1 LNFAEFRYCSRRAEV
16 LRNLTD
22 RICCGRIKHLTAKF
36 SGSEKW
42 DSEAGQLPA
51 LLMISVASAEFI
63 AELEGAVEGGSPARR
78 AQMLRQVTQL
88 LLSSANRLDERLI
101 GVFDDVLIRLIERV
115 EAKTLVQLS
124 TILSD
129 LTSAP
134 KQAVRR
140 LACHED
146 ATVAGPVLLKSET
159 LSESDLIEIATHAGQ
174 QHLLAISGR
183 KTLKEALTDLI
194 LKRGDTAVCRGLAKN
209 AGARFSDQGYSKLVA
224 TAERDDDIADALV
237 VRPDMPVGMIDEL
250 VAGATKAVR
259 ARLLKIAAPRMRET
273 IQAAIESIA
282 AQASA
287 KPPGPV
293 DYSEAKSSVLA
304 LSLAGKLSDSAV
316 NRIAVHRQR
325 THVIAALSLLADAPI
340 DIIAPLMEE
349 SDCCGL
355 VVACRASRLNWQT
368 TLAVINSRGHPPG
381 LSQRELEQGR
391 ELFESLS
398 LSVAQRTIRFGSV
411 REFAKPGLPENDPAA
426 ARAS

>member
-1 LNFAEFRYCSRRAEV
+1 
-16 LRNLTD
+16 
-22 RICCGRIKHLTAKF
+22 
-36 SGSEKW
+36 
-42 DSEAGQLPA
+42 
-51 LLMISVASAEFI
+51 MISVASAEFI

-78 AQMLRQVTQL
+78 AQMLRQVTHL
-88 LLSSANRLDERLI
+88 LLSSAKLDERQI

-115 EAKTLVQLS
+115 EAKMLSQLS
-124 TILSD
+124 TTLSD

-146 ATVAGPVLLKSET
+146 ATVAGPILLKSET
-159 LSESDLIEIATHAGQ
+159 LSESDLIEIASHAGQ
-174 QHLLAISGR
+174 HHLLAISGR
-183 KTLKEALTDLI
+183 KTLKEALTDFI
-194 LKRGDTAVCRGLAKN
+194 LKRGDTTVCRMLARN

-224 TAERDDDIADALV
+224 TAERDDDIADALA
-237 VRPDMPVGMIDEL
+237 VRPDVSVKMLHEL
-250 VAGATKAVR
+250 IAGATKVVR
-259 ARLLKIAAPRMRET
+259 ARLLKVAPPEMRAT

-287 KPPGPV
+287 RLPEPI
-293 DYSEAKSSVLA
+293 DYSEARSSVLA

-316 NRIAVHRQR
+316 NRLAVHRQR
-325 THVIAALSLLADAPI
+325 THVVAALSLLADAAI
-340 DIIAPLMEE
+340 DAIEPLMEA

-368 TLAVINSRGHPPG
+368 TLTVINSRGHTPG
-381 LSQRELEQGR
+381 LSRQELEQGK

-411 REFAKPGLPENDPAA
+411 REFVKSGSPENDFAA

>member
-1 LNFAEFRYCSRRAEV
+1 
-16 LRNLTD
+16 
-22 RICCGRIKHLTAKF
+22 
-36 SGSEKW
+36 
-42 DSEAGQLPA
+42 
-51 LLMISVASAEFI
+51 MISVASAEFI

-78 AQMLRQVTQL
+78 AQMLRQVTHL
-88 LLSSANRLDERLI
+88 LLSSANRLDERQI
-101 GVFDDVLIRLIERV
+101 GVFDDVLIRLMERV
-115 EAKTLVQLS
+115 EAKMLAQLS
-124 TILSD
+124 TTLSD

-146 ATVAGPVLLKSET
+146 ATVAGPILLKSET
-159 LSESDLIEIATHAGQ
+159 LPESDLIEIASHAGQ

-183 KTLKEALTDLI
+183 KTLKEAFTDAI
-194 LKRGDTAVCRGLAKN
+194 LKRGDTTVCRMLAKN

-237 VRPDMPVGMIDEL
+237 VRPDMPVKMLHEL

-259 ARLLKIAAPRMRET
+259 ARLLKVAPPEMRET

-282 AQASA
+282 TQASA
-287 KPPGPV
+287 KAPEPI

-304 LSLAGKLSDSAV
+304 LSVAGKLSDSAV

-325 THVIAALSLLADAPI
+325 THVVAALALLADAPI
-340 DIIAPLMEE
+340 DAIEPLMEE
-349 SDCCGL
+349 SDCRGL

-368 TLAVINSRGHPPG
+368 TLAVINSRSHAPG
-381 LSQRELEQGR
+381 LSQQELEHGK

-411 REFAKPGLPENDPAA
+411 REFAKPGLPENDSAA

>member
-1 LNFAEFRYCSRRAEV
+1 
-16 LRNLTD
+16 
-22 RICCGRIKHLTAKF
+22 
-36 SGSEKW
+36 
-42 DSEAGQLPA
+42 
-51 LLMISVASAEFI
+51 MISAASAEFI

-78 AQMLRQVTQL
+78 AQILRQVTQL
-88 LLSSANRLDERLI
+88 LLSSANRLDERRI
-101 GVFDDVLIRLIERV
+101 GVFDDVLIRLIEHV
-115 EAKTLVQLS
+115 EARMLAQLS

-146 ATVAGPVLLKSET
+146 ATVAGPILLKSEA

-174 QHLLAISGR
+174 RHLLAISGR
-183 KTLKEALTDLI
+183 KTLKEAFTDAI
-194 LKRGDTAVCRGLAKN
+194 LKRGDTTVCRMLAKN

-237 VRPDMPVGMIDEL
+237 VRPDMPVEMLHQL
-250 VAGATKAVR
+250 VARATKAVQ
-259 ARLLKIAAPRMRET
+259 ARLLKVAPPEMRET

-282 AQASA
+282 TQASA
-287 KPPGPV
+287 KAPGPV

-325 THVIAALSLLADAPI
+325 THVVAALSLLADAPI
-340 DIIAPLMEE
+340 DAIEPLMDE
-349 SDCCGL
+349 SDCRGL

-368 TLAVINSRGHPPG
+368 TLAVINSRGHTPG
-381 LSQRELEQGR
+381 LSQQELEQGK

-411 REFAKPGLPENDPAA
+411 REFAKSGLPENDSAA
-426 ARAS
+426 ARTS

>member
-1 LNFAEFRYCSRRAEV
+1 LEQV
-16 LRNLTD
+16 
-22 RICCGRIKHLTAKF
+22 
-36 SGSEKW
+36 GSEA
-42 DSEAGQLPA
+42 EQLPGA
-51 LLMISVASAEFI
+51 LMIAVASAEFI
-63 AELEGAVEGGSPARR
+63 AELEGAIEGGSRARR
-78 AQMLRQVTQL
+78 AQMLRQITQL
-88 LLSSANRLDERLI
+88 LLSTANRLDERQI

-115 EAKTLVQLS
+115 EAKVLAQLS
-124 TILSD
+124 TTLSD

-134 KQAVRR
+134 KAAVRR
-140 LACHED
+140 LACHDD
-146 ATVAGPVLLKSET
+146 ATVAGPILLRSET
-159 LSESDLIEIATHAGQ
+159 LTESDLVEIASHAGQ

-183 KTLKEALTDLI
+183 KTLNETSTDVI
-194 LKRGDTAVCRGLAKN
+194 LKRGDTGVCRVLAKN

-224 TAERDDDIADALV
+224 TADRDDDIADALV
-237 VRPDMPVGMIDEL
+237 VRPDMPVKMLHEL

-259 ARLLKIAAPRMRET
+259 TRLLKVAPPGMRET

-287 KPPGPV
+287 KAPEPI

-316 NRIAVHRQR
+316 NRLAAHGQR
-325 THVIAALSLLADAPI
+325 RHVVAALSLLADAPI
-340 DIIAPLMEE
+340 DTIEPLMEE

-368 TLAVINSRGHPPG
+368 TLAVINSRGHTPE
-381 LSQRELEQGR
+381 LSQQVLEQGK

-411 REFAKPGLPENDPAA
+411 REFAKPGLPENDSAA